1 MVSSMER
8 MEFYN
13 FEDEVWYK
21 GEDGNVGKLTDD
33 SKVVPVMIERI
44 EQFYPKAYSALCEE
58 YSKCKLNLKYYR
70 FKIVNRF
77 CKCNFGNIDNVPD
90 FKNGVFNFERVPC
103 PLRGECRLEGVVC
116 SPEFENKLSQA
127 ELRVMRLISQS
138 KTPEEIADE
147 LYLSVY
153 TVRNHLR
160 NIYSRLGIHTRQEL
174 MSYIHNNNMFKDE

>member
-8 MEFYN
+8 VEFFN
-13 FEDEVWYK
+13 FEDEVWYRNDS
-21 GEDGNVGKLTDD
+21 GVSEKLTDV
-33 SKVVPVMIERI
+33 SPIVPKMIEKI
-44 EQFYPKAYSALCEE
+44 EQFYPKAYKALCAE
-58 YSKCKLNLKYYR
+58 YDKCKLNLSYYR

-77 CKCNFGNIDNVPD
+77 CKCNFGSIDNVPD
-90 FKNGVFNFERVPC
+90 VKNGVFNFERVSC

-116 SPEFENKLSQA
+116 SPEFENKVSNA

-138 KTPEEIADE
+138 KTAEEIADE

-160 NIYSRLGIHTRQEL
+160 NIYSRLGLHNRQEL
-174 MSYIHNNNMFKDE
+174 MTYIHKNKLFEDE